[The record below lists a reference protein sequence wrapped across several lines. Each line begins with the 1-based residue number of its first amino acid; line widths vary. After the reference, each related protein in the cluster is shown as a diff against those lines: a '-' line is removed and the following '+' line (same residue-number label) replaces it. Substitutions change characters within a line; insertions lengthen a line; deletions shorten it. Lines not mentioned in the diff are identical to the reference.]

1 MRPTKYNDDLL
12 QSAREYV
19 NNYADYDHAFPSQ
32 VGLADVLDICAKTL
46 YNWAN
51 DESKIEFSQILEKI
65 ERKQQLVAW
74 HKGLTG
80 QYNSNLVKLLLGKH
94 GYHDKQDN
102 TLSGKDG
109 GPILHKIEREIVEP
123 SNKDR

>member
-1 MRPTKYNDDLL
+1 MSRPTKYSKELL
-12 QSAREYV
+12 EKAEKYLH
-19 NNYADYDHAFPSQ
+19 NYDSYDHAFPSDI
-32 VGLADVLDICAKTL
+32 GLADVLDICAKTL

-74 HKGLTG
+74 QKGLTG

-94 GYHDKQDN
+94 GYHDKSDVNQKTDL
-102 TLSGKDG
+102 TLNQMSDDE
-109 GPILHKIEREIVEP
+109 LASIVN
-123 SNKDR
+123 NKD